1 MPTHQQ
7 EPALELE
14 RSAAHF
20 NFREYDE
27 DYYTQPAALYNLF
40 DADQKA
46 RVAANFA
53 AGLSGVTDSAIVE
66 RQLALFDKVSKEL
79 ADAIRANLAK

>member
-1 MPTHQQ
+1 
-7 EPALELE
+7 
-14 RSAAHF
+14 
-20 NFREYDE
+20 
-27 DYYTQPAALYNLF
+27 LYNLF

-53 AGLSGVTDSAIVE
+53 AGLAGVTEPAIVE
-66 RQLALFDKVSKEL
+66 RQLAHFDKVSKEL

>member
-1 MPTHQQ
+1 
-7 EPALELE
+7 
-14 RSAAHF
+14 
-20 NFREYDE
+20 
-27 DYYTQPAALYNLF
+27 F

-53 AGLSGVTDSAIVE
+53 AGLSGVTDCAIVE